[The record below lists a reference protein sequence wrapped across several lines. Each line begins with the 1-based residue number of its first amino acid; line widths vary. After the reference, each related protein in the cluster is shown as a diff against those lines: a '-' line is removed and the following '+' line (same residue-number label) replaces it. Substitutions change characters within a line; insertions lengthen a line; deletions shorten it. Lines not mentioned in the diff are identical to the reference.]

1 MTQMVL
7 AVLGGL
13 AVAALVVVLIV
24 RAAKGGDS
32 QGGSTGFG
40 WAALGLGVLTLI
52 LAAVG
57 YAFAPD
63 FASEAEAAAASGE
76 FDSQSLYMVGTV
88 TGIAAAATAGLALKR
103 GDRGWPTWT
112 GLLIG
117 AAVIGAWVYV
127 IIYVMFNPY

>member
-57 YAFAPD
+57 YGFAPD
-63 FASEAEAAAASGE
+63 FASEGGAAAASGGFE
-76 FDSQSLYMVGTV
+76 MQC
-88 TGIAAAATAGLALKR
+88 
-103 GDRGWPTWT
+103 P
-112 GLLIG
+112 
-117 AAVIGAWVYV
+117 
-127 IIYVMFNPY
+127 

>member
-7 AVLGGL
+7 AVIGGL
-13 AVAALVVVLIV
+13 AVAALVVVLIL

-32 QGGSTGFG
+32 QGGANGFG
-40 WAALGLGVLTLI
+40 WAALGLGILTLV

-63 FASEAEAAAASGE
+63 FASEAAAASGE

-88 TGIAAAATAGLALKR
+88 TGIAAAATAALALKR